1 MLVLNSV
8 WLGPIWLAM
17 NCCKVK
23 QGSPLEAPGQ
33 GLSAVGM
40 ILISSSLAAAVYWME
55 LLSIP
60 ESTSRKRANFVN
72 EMHL

>member
-8 WLGPIWLAM
+8 RLGPIWLAM

-40 ILISSSLAAAVYWME
+40 ILISPAAAAYWTE
-55 LLSIP
+55 LLSVT
-60 ESTSRKRANFVN
+60 ESTSSKTASFVN